1 MFLSYAQ
8 RHISFQKKIFPCSWK
23 PSPMSKHETC
33 KTVSYEA
40 IKMTEPLFLGS
51 WHWWKC
57 LSFVV
62 VHLLSQIWLFA
73 TPQTAARQ
81 ASLSFAISQSLL
93 KLLSIESM
101 LLSNHLILC
110 CPLLPLP
117 SIFLSIRVFT
127 NGSVFPSGDQSIGA
141 SASVRPM
148 NILDWFPLGLTGCS
162 PCSPRDSRVFF
173 STTVRKH

>member
-1 MFLSYAQ
+1 
-8 RHISFQKKIFPCSWK
+8 
-23 PSPMSKHETC
+23 MSKHETC

-51 WHWWKC
+51 WHWWNC